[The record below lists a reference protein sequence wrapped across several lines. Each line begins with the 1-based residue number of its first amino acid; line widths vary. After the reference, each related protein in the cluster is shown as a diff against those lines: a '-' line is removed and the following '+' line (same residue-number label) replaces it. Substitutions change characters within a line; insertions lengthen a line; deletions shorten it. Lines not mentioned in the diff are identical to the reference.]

1 MHKTSMINTVLLI
14 ILLVFTTILFSVEYG
29 KQNYQAGAEQMQSVL
44 ADQTVANY
52 FNAEEITAN
61 YQMANSVEEVVLRPI
76 CVDCK
81 ETIADQHNSNSALIV
96 EAPESICDTE
106 IERCVLYSYDP
117 FGFGIFTHQ
126 EILRSQK
133 VEV

>member
-14 ILLVFTTILFSVEYG
+14 ILLVFVTVLFSIGYE
-29 KQNYQAGAEQMQSVL
+29 KHNYKAEAEQLQSLL
-44 ADQTVANY
+44 ADQTITNY
-52 FNAEEITAN
+52 FNSEEISTN
-61 YQMANSVEEVVLRPI
+61 YQMANSTEEVVLRPI
-76 CVDCK
+76 CIDCK

-96 EAPESICDTE
+96 EAPESICNTE
-106 IERCVLYSYDP
+106 IERCVLFSYDP